1 MSVTSEAESLDRLF
15 AQICRLKHARVHTLY
30 EALGLYRGQPRV
42 LGALWEQEGLTH
54 TELSHLIGVQPATV
68 TRMLQRMEK
77 AGFVER
83 RHDLEDRRVSRVY
96 LTAAGRAVRED
107 VQEVWRRLEEEA
119 FAGFAE
125 EERVLLH
132 QFFSRIRDNLTEV
145 ASGKQAGSLRAVQ
158 GRTISYREG

>member
-1 MSVTSEAESLDRLF
+1 MPGTSEPESLDRLF

-30 EALGLYRGQPRV
+30 EALGLYRGQSRV

-54 TELSHLIGVQPATV
+54 TELAHLLRVQPATV
-68 TRMLQRMEK
+68 TKMLQRMEK

-119 FAGFAE
+119 FSGFTE
-125 EERVLLH
+125 MEGMLLR
-132 QFFSRIRDNLTEV
+132 QFFSRIRDNLTE
-145 ASGKQAGSLRAVQ
+145 A
-158 GRTISYREG
+158 TEG